1 MRLVFLGPPGSGKS
15 TQAASLSARW
25 QIPSLSTGD
34 LLRDAIAAQSDLG
47 KQAQTHVEVG
57 ELVPD
62 QLIVGLMR
70 ESFGASA
77 TQQGWILDGFPRNLA
92 QSQALDTLLQIMGQ
106 PYGQV
111 VYFDAPEDLL
121 VERMLKRGRQ
131 DDSEDLI
138 RQRLQVYIEQ
148 TVPLIDFYR
157 RRQCLVEIDG
167 SRSELEITDAI
178 AAVIQGYTKKSAFSC
193 E

>member
-47 KQAQTHVEVG
+47 KLAQTHVEAG

-62 QLIVGLMR
+62 QLIVSLMR
-70 ESFGASA
+70 ESFGAPA
-77 TQQGWILDGFPRNLA
+77 TQKGWILDGFPRNLA
-92 QSQALDTLLQIMGQ
+92 QTQALDTLLQIMGQ

-111 VYFDAPEDLL
+111 VYFDIPEDLL

-131 DDSEDLI
+131 DDREDLI
-138 RQRLQVYIEQ
+138 RQRLQIYNDQ
-148 TVPLIDFYR
+148 TTPLINFYR
-157 RRQCLVEIDG
+157 RRHCLIEIDG
-167 SRSELEITDAI
+167 SRSPQEITDAI
-178 AAVIQGYTKKSAFSC
+178 ASALRPLGRD
-193 E
+193 